1 VSSLEV
7 SVGKGVLSVSE
18 KRQDYLIL
26 IFRV

>member
-1 VSSLEV
+1 VSRLEV
-7 SVGKGVLSVSE
+7 SVGNGVLSVSE